1 MLRRR
6 RIRLRNNVLFVVA
19 AIVLALVVVI
29 LNALGIAQ
37 VTGSDVLLWTL
48 GAFLVMVVFGMFSRM
63 PR

>member
-19 AIVLALVVVI
+19 AIVLTLVVVI